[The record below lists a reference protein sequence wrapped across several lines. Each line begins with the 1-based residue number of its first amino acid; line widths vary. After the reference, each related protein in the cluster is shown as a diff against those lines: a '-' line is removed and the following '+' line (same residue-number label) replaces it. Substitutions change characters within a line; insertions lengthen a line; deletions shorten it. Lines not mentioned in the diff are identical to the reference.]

1 MFVLFIPRL
10 ETMSDFKSVKTT
22 PLTVLDFSKEE
33 KNLDVLIKLNKSF
46 LEKIKS
52 K

>member
-1 MFVLFIPRL
+1 
-10 ETMSDFKSVKTT
+10 MSNFKSVKTT